1 MLRKLNIAIECKDDQ
16 QKDQVQQVLAEL
28 SGMNLVSAEQI
39 LSIYPYFMRH
49 RREIKELFEMIIKEG
64 PKSIASFKGA
74 ALINA
79 LRK

>member
-1 MLRKLNIAIECKDDQ
+1 MLRKLNIAIDCKDDQ
-16 QKDQVQQVLAEL
+16 QKKQVQQVLAEL
-28 SGMNLVSAEQI
+28 SGMNLVSGEQI
-39 LSIYPYFMRH
+39 LSVYPFFIAH
-49 RREIKELFEMIIKEG
+49 RREIKQIFEMIINEG